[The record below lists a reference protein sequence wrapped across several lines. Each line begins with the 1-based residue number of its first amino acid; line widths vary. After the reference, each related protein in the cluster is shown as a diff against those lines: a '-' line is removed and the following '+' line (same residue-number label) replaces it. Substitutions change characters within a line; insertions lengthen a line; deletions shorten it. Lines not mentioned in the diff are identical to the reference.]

1 MDWKSFNFQLS
12 TLNHI
17 FAKKYLM
24 IIAEQKKKENIAE
37 YLLYMYQVEDLIRA
51 NEFDIDKI
59 EQTIIAQ
66 FDADY
71 SIKREMREW
80 YKDLIDRL
88 TGEGKQK
95 QGHMAFLEDIVKD
108 LNELNLKLL
117 HDPLNNEFKDT
128 YDQAKINV
136 EALRMRSGHGK
147 ESDVCLALNGLY
159 GYLILRLQKKEISK
173 ETKDAFVKI
182 SEWIGRLAEAYR
194 QNK

>member
-1 MDWKSFNFQLS
+1 
-12 TLNHI
+12 
-17 FAKKYLM
+17 M